1 MHVMKSK
8 DQKRKVNKMN
18 KKQEIY
24 NNISAILTMYEQGL
38 ANEKDLYNVLVEI
51 QNRWEDTITAD

>member
-1 MHVMKSK
+1 M
-8 DQKRKVNKMN
+8 D

-24 NNISAILTMYEQGL
+24 DNISAILTMYEQGL
-38 ANEKDLYNVLVEI
+38 ADERDLYNVLVEI

>member
-1 MHVMKSK
+1 
-8 DQKRKVNKMN
+8 MN

-24 NNISAILTMYEQGL
+24 DNISTILTMYEQGL
-38 ANEKDLYNVLVEI
+38 ADERDLYNTLVEI